1 MELLLPL
8 KIIDKHRAYETSPQ
22 TAVYH
27 NTLNYN
33 GQISANTKAMA
44 PLTRE
49 RNRSTSF
56 HIVPK
61 SGTLKGCVQIE
72 PFRSKKLND

>member
-1 MELLLPL
+1 MELPLPL

-22 TAVYH
+22 TAVYL

-33 GQISANTKAMA
+33 GQISANTK
-44 PLTRE
+44 TGE
-49 RNRSTSF
+49 RNHSTSF

-72 PFRSKKLND
+72 LFRSKKLND